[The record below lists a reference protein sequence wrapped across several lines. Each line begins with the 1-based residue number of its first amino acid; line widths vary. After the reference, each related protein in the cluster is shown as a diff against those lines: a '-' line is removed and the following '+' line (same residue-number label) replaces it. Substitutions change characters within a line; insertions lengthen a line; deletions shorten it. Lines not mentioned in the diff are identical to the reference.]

1 MLNLKVI
8 NYRKH
13 AALLSTFI
21 IILGIISLIFNGLN
35 LGIDFTGGTNLHY
48 KIGEP
53 FEVEDVREILGEF
66 GLEGS
71 FVQKVGHG
79 GAAEE
84 EKDEVLIKT
93 VSLDEEERNQIYMAI
108 QERWTEGE
116 AEIIEVENVG
126 GVIGRELQR
135 DAVLALII
143 ATLGM
148 IAYITIRFEFRFAMS
163 AIAALVHD
171 IIILLTVVSLLQIE
185 INSPFVA
192 AILTIFGYSINDTI
206 VVFDRIRE
214 NLKGM
219 KKEDYFTV
227 VNDSINQTIIRSIN
241 TSVTTLLVLL
251 ALFFFGGITLRPFIA
266 ALLVGVISGTYS
278 SLFIASPLWATW
290 RDWDIRKRKRVET
303 A

>member
-13 AALLSTFI
+13 AALFSAFI
-21 IILGIISLIFNGLN
+21 ILIGVISLIFNGLN

-53 FEVEDVREILGEF
+53 FQVEEVREVLEEF
-66 GLEGS
+66 GLGGS
-71 FVQKVGHG
+71 FVQKVGHAG
-79 GAAEE
+79 LAEE

-93 VSLDEEERNQIYMAI
+93 VSLEEEERNQIFMAI
-108 QERWTEGE
+108 QERWDQGE
-116 AEIIEVENVG
+116 AEIVEVENVG

-135 DAVLALII
+135 DAALALII

-219 KKEDYFTV
+219 KTEDYAAV
-227 VNDSINQTIIRSIN
+227 VNESINQTIIRSIN

-251 ALFFFGGITLRPFIA
+251 ALFIFGGVTLRPFIA

-278 SLFIASPLWATW
+278 SLFVASPLWVTW
-290 RDWDIRKRKRVET
+290 KEWDTRKKRKVE
-303 A
+303 AV

>member
-13 AALLSTFI
+13 AALLSAFI
-21 IILGIISLIFNGLN
+21 IFIGIISLIFNGLN

-53 FEVEDVREILGEF
+53 FQVEEVREILEEF
-66 GLEGS
+66 GLGGS

-79 GAAEE
+79 GLAEE

-93 VSLDEEERNQIYMAI
+93 VSLDEEERNQIFMAI
-108 QERWTEGE
+108 QERWDQGE
-116 AEIIEVENVG
+116 TEIIEVENVG

-135 DAVLALII
+135 DAALALVI

-214 NLKGM
+214 NLKEM
-219 KKEDYFTV
+219 KKEDYATV

-241 TSVTTLLVLL
+241 TSVTTLLVLS
-251 ALFFFGGITLRPFIA
+251 ALFIFGGVTLRPFIA

-278 SLFIASPLWATW
+278 SLFVASPLWVTW
-290 RDWDIRKRKRVET
+290 KEWDIRKKKKVE
-303 A
+303 AF